1 MLENPCDSSTLGIKS
16 SACLNY
22 SEDFSKG
29 TLKCANDCKLDT
41 TECGKTPTC
50 GNNKLDTGE
59 LCDGT
64 QFGRMTDLSCNAFSP
79 TFCKWKRFHANP
91 AKYPQINVRQTR
103 QACLPAKI
111 AEHARKE
118 IGAATTLIVK
128 RDTAQTE
135 HAERILAATV
145 LKIHTN
151 LMLTAAASAQ
161 NAGKTWTAMKT
172 RTALQDYAA

>member
-1 MLENPCDSSTLGIKS
+1 MLEILRQQHWNKS

-64 QFGRMTDLSCNAFSP
+64 QFGRMTDLAAMPLANILQMEA
-79 TFCKWKRFHANP
+79 FHANP

-151 LMLTAAASAQ
+151 LMLTAAGRAQ